1 VTSVAVTCT
10 SNLYT
15 VGGTISG
22 LTGAGLVLKDVTNS
36 HQVTVLAGA
45 TTFTIAPGL
54 ANGTSYS
61 IQVLTQP
68 AGQNCTVTSGATGS
82 VTTANVT
89 NVAVTCT
96 NLYTIGG
103 TISGL
108 TGTGLVL
115 KDSVSGHTTVPPVS
129 HPATTFTITP
139 GVATGATYNVSVL
152 TQPSTPAQFCR
163 VTAGSSTVAAANI
176 TSVAVTCKNVGQ
188 VVFVANPFDTGPA
201 PAGLGTLAAFTIN
214 PLTGALTTANGTVSA
229 PAVSVAV
236 SDEVPS
242 GLALDPDGTTLY
254 VADFG
259 ETAVTPPPYDATG
272 ANIAPWTFTI
282 AGVLTEGTPVA
293 MSTTTI
299 QPASLA
305 IDVPSGGGGPYLY
318 AGDNDN
324 ALGNNGNVAAFNATA
339 GVLSATELTG
349 SPYAGGNTPLSIA
362 VDETQ
367 TFVFA
372 PNFYDG
378 TVSVYS
384 IGAGGVLANV
394 TEGGTPGSPFPLVGL
409 TAAYGVAAS
418 PTALFFYVTD
428 QSTTPG
434 TVTQFSYDGTT
445 GAVTQLSSYNVGTTP
460 WGVTIDPTGQFL
472 YVSNSDNNV
481 YGFKVAPTT
490 GVLTTIAGSPFA
502 NGAAGA
508 VAKPTGA
515 AVDPSSQYLYATTG
529 DAATTNGGSVAVFSI
544 NQTTGAL
551 TPGTPVLAV
560 DTPGAG
566 ASAII
571 VK

>member
-1 VTSVAVTCT
+1 
-10 SNLYT
+10 

-163 VTAGSSTVAAANI
+163 VTAGSGSGTVAAANI

-272 ANIAPWTFTI
+272 ANIAPWTFTT